1 MPEDARGFLETGQVI
16 DEETYHQR
24 RKQTKYLV
32 GYDDFEAVVADQIRD
47 NSTNLQQLCL
57 NFKELQKE
65 IFDYKRYIELQQTNR
80 DMKFEQEVRNCLNE
94 QLTYINE
101 LQTEMFKEVE
111 HIRKQGRDVTWQV
124 AKLEAD
130 VEELNQKKSPP
141 KKIPK

>member
-1 MPEDARGFLETGQVI
+1 
-16 DEETYHQR
+16 
-24 RKQTKYLV
+24 LV

-47 NSTNLQQLCL
+47 NSTNLQQLRL

-101 LQTEMFKEVE
+101 LQIEMFKEVE
-111 HIRKQGRDVTWQV
+111 QIRKQGRDVTWQV
-124 AKLEAD
+124 AKLETD
-130 VEELNQKKSPP
+130 LDGLNQKSSPA
-141 KKIPK
+141 KKTP

>member
-1 MPEDARGFLETGQVI
+1 MPEYARGFLETGQVI

-111 HIRKQGRDVTWQV
+111 HIRK
-124 AKLEAD
+124 
-130 VEELNQKKSPP
+130 
-141 KKIPK
+141 